1 MEALTKT
8 ISISEKTFARL
19 VHRAEQTQR
28 PVDNVAEELLQVYV
42 RPTKHPYVVR
52 QEGYRGGRP
61 ILRGTNMPVWLMVAM
76 WKSGDTMDEISIAY
90 PHLEPAAVYDAISY
104 YLDHQ
109 EEIESQ
115 IAENKI
121 HKVLR
126 DAGATMYEDGVI
138 QFGDE

>member
-1 MEALTKT
+1 METLTKT

-19 VHRAEQTQR
+19 AHRAEQTQR
-28 PVDNVAEELLQVYV
+28 PVDNVADELLQVYV
-42 RPTKHPYVVR
+42 QPTEHPYVVR
-52 QEGYRGGRP
+52 HEGYRGGRP
-61 ILRGTNMPVWLMVAM
+61 ILRGTNMPVWLVVAM
-76 WKSGDTMDEISIAY
+76 WKSGDTVDEILSAY
-90 PHLEPAAVYDAISY
+90 PHLEPAAVYDSISY

-126 DAGATMYEDGVI
+126 DSGATMSEDGVI